1 MNKDLWKGVAIVL
14 VLGLFFFAV
23 ALLLTLLP
31 NITLWDSARI
41 IQALGV
47 LIAICVGGFFANQKL
62 QLFRTFQPHLTV
74 SHEVSHRL
82 IGDSY
87 IHIFVTATLHNRS
100 RVKVELRKAEFALQR
115 VAPTSDEHIEQ
126 LYADVFHYE
135 KYEDIRWD
143 TLDDVNR
150 NWSKNKRIRIIE
162 PSELHKETFEFI
174 VSTDVECVLVYTYFY
189 NQEYS
194 RGSRSAKGWGVTTVY
209 DIL

>member
-1 MNKDLWKGVAIVL
+1 MNNNIYKGIAI
-14 VLGLFFFAV
+14 LGLAIIFFAV
-23 ALLLTLLP
+23 ALLAAFLTSINLVDAVSV
-31 NITLWDSARI
+31 IYAI
-41 IQALGV
+41 GV
-47 LIAICVGGFFANQKL
+47 LTAICVGGFFANQKL

-100 RVKVELRKAEFALQR
+100 RVKVELRQAEFALQR
-115 VAPTSDEHIEQ
+115 VAPASDEHIEQ

-135 KYEDIRWD
+135 KHEDIPWD

-162 PSELHKETFEFI
+162 PSELHKEPFEFI
-174 VSTDVECVLVYTYFY
+174 VSTDVESVLVYTYFY

-194 RGSRSAKGWGVTTVY
+194 QGSRSAHGWGSTTVY